1 MRTREVTVP
10 WNEMQ
15 EGDKFLRF
23 EQRDPSD
30 KVIVQREAPDLPR
43 AKGTIGYAIVD
54 WGGEIQGSVLVVR
67 IYGPESTHPRPWVA
81 PSQTGDRHSISADRI
96 VEFHPMD
103 LVPVIDCRTMM
114 EAIIKGSGQTKKG
127 LEFVGTDVRG
137 IYNAVANLLYPSE

>member
-43 AKGTIGYAIVD
+43 AKGTMGYATIERDGVTIGD
-54 WGGEIQGSVLVVR
+54 VLLVRTYGEGSD
-67 IYGPESTHPRPWVA
+67 HPHAWVA
-81 PSQTGDRHSISADRI
+81 PFQTGSWHTVNDGHI
-96 VEFHPMD
+96 VEFQPMD